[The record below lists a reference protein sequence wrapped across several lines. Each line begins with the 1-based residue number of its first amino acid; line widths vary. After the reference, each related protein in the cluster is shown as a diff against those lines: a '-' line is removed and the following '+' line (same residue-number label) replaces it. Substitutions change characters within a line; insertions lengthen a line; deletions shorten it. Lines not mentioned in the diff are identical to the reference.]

1 MLGATMGVEMATYN
15 KYLENTVARGARGIP
30 CSLSCGGRRHQ
41 LVTRFNNGPKQ
52 TAVATPEVHA
62 SCHTSVRVMAYHI

>member
-30 CSLSCGGRRHQ
+30 CSLSCDGRRYQ
-41 LVTRFNNGPKQ
+41 LDSNQ